1 MSDVLVT
8 LLVVAA
14 ILLVVDLLF
23 MGGGMT
29 MTAMS
34 GMAGGLAHP
43 LVAGAVG
50 AYSVRSLDA
59 PATLLR
65 AELPDWRSRART
77 LRP

>member
-1 MSDVLVT
+1 MPDWVMT

-14 ILLVVDLLF
+14 ILLVLDLLF

-43 LVAGAVG
+43 LVAGAVVALVVILVLILG
-50 AYSVRSLDA
+50 GVR
-59 PATLLR
+59 
-65 AELPDWRSRART
+65 
-77 LRP
+77 